1 MSLLAKEIATVQA
14 LLKLQGSKIP
24 FPPSEMDIADILAA
38 KALLNL
44 RATCN
49 QVPSENSD
57 NQIINVQSVNI
68 RNQTDVIP
76 GGKSESLSHR
86 TPLKGIQNMS
96 KPVKTE
102 MPNIEDNEELEI
114 STGPS
119 TVVASKGRR
128 STMERRRK
136 RCRRVRTST
145 PELSNRRRTSN
156 SQSKNKCGNNMVRL
170 GEGYAMVPKGVLANI
185 KWESYKSAT
194 RKLLIAVFPREVLAT
209 HSMSGKR
216 SPAFP
221 NKPAKAKLD
230 PNVISDI
237 IKTVMAKCGVAEN
250 IVRMTITTKCADESK
265 MMRYRQRQEEEED

>member
-1 MSLLAKEIATVQA
+1 MSLITKEIATVQA

-24 FPPSEMDIADILAA
+24 FPPSEIDIADILAA
-38 KALLNL
+38 EALLNL
-44 RATCN
+44 RATDN
-49 QVPSENSD
+49 PVPSENSD

-68 RNQTDVIP
+68 PNQTDVIP

-86 TPLKGIQNMS
+86 SPLTEIQIMS
-96 KPVKTE
+96 TPVKTE
-102 MPNIEDNEELEI
+102 MPNIEDNEELEM

-119 TVVASKGRR
+119 PVVASKGRR
-128 STMERRRK
+128 STTGRRTK
-136 RCRRVRTST
+136 RCRKARTST
-145 PELSNRRRTSN
+145 PVL
-156 SQSKNKCGNNMVRL
+156 L

-185 KWESYKSAT
+185 KWESYKNAT

-237 IKTVMAKCGVAEN
+237 IKTVMARCGVAEN

-265 MMRYRQRQEEEED
+265 MMRYRQRQEEEDDEE